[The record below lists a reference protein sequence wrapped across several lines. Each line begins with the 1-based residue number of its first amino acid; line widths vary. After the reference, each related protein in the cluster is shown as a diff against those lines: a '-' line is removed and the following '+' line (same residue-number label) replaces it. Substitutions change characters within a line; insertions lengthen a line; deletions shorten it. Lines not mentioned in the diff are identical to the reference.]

1 MFVFVFVF
9 IVGNKRRVA
18 FLDMLLEAADNGAQL
33 TDEEIRE
40 EVDTFM
46 FAVRA
51 SSDCTSTIPCVIIHL
66 LKFESRNAQNFVKT
80 QKYYKKPAATCFGHH
95 WHIMS
100 EERNM

>member
-1 MFVFVFVF
+1 VFAFVA
-9 IVGNKRRVA
+9 GTKKRVA

-51 SSDCTSTIPCVIIHL
+51 CSSFALNIPFII
-66 LKFESRNAQNFVKT
+66 FQ
-80 QKYYKKPAATCFGHH
+80 
-95 WHIMS
+95 
-100 EERNM
+100 